1 MNSFHLWYFTYIV
14 LFRIA
19 AFDDHLLS
27 AIDELDSK
35 AGACVAT
42 TDAALDVVLT
52 KYEAQL
58 AAAIQASLDVN
69 QEGLDSL
76 KEQIVTLATSL
87 DTLLND
93 GLTVAI
99 GCVIPGSKNVK
110 ACLDENTVKFNDAIA
125 GLLADA
131 LLLLNEALSTV
142 GDILT
147 PVSI

>member
-1 MNSFHLWYFTYIV
+1 M
-14 LFRIA
+14 
-19 AFDDHLLS
+19 
-27 AIDELDSK
+27 
-35 AGACVAT
+35 
-42 TDAALDVVLT
+42 DVVLT

-147 PVSI
+147 PVSIYLLYILSQHSARDSGRSIVISSPFFSSSLFK